1 MHYSATDQMPTAP
14 PPGVDAERV
23 VFPASSAEEA
33 LEELRARDGEQ
44 QTARSAWAEHV
55 HGLWGAEPP
64 YEPQPEDRSGVVLGS
79 LFYSWMGR
87 YIFQAAREELTEA
100 GLPRPTRAFRAYN
113 AGTRLSVQMQS
124 QQLRRHAWDGYIG
137 ARVGVRRD
145 AASDG
150 VLRWVGVV
158 QQYGTPRQLYAGVEW
173 LVAPAPRHVGVLGR
187 WLLCR
192 GGGAPPHGPGAFH
205 RGEVC
210 GEHLF
215 DLADGDTVATC
226 ELVEDVVFRLGAAEG
241 GRGAAATERA
251 LRRELPASAH
261 EPPRSI
267 QVWWTI
273 WTLFRENLLLLVLL
287 GLLGDACSLLQ
298 PLLLKWFVAYLG
310 EVLNGGGGG
319 GSGSG
324 SDSSSDA
331 SSSSGALLDGYFGA
345 AAGWQR
351 GVLLAFCMF
360 VTMTVETVC
369 SNKRFHVRRRC
380 SLQVRN
386 AISVLMFEKV
396 FTMSPKAAHH
406 PSYNAGRL
414 ANMLSTDVENIGS
427 FISMFWA
434 LFSSPYILAIAFYQ
448 LYLLLGNSV
457 FVGGAMVLVF
467 APLQGFAMKGLYAHF
482 RERASATDHR
492 VKATTELFSGIRVIK
507 FMSWEPSFIAR
518 IEDMRKEELHFLK
531 KIQKSFMMIF
541 FLFNAAPGFVIASVF
556 FTFGMLGHTLTPSIV
571 FPALAL
577 FHMLTSFVSMLPFT
591 FQMVSKLLVSLRR
604 LNLFFDTEDDLVPL
618 IADIKDFRE
627 DDQSS
632 RDAPENTGHPPSES
646 TAAAFVH
653 AELSTYVA
661 EELPKPADDAAPA
674 SAEPAVQPTDDT
686 AAATAVAAPAEGRPA
701 HAQPSFKEDAVYLL
715 KTKALL
721 EDVDLRIPRGKLTVV
736 LGPTGCGKSTLLDSL
751 IGALAVTRGRV
762 ACSRCVAYVPQ
773 QPWIMSATLRDNVV
787 FFGAADDAAFERAV
801 ASSQL
806 AADLALLA
814 AGAAT
819 EIGEKGINLSGGQ
832 KARVSLARAVYADR
846 DVYVLDDPLSALD
859 AHVGERVMRECVCG
873 ALAHKTRV
881 LATHQVS
888 AAAYADYVVLLE
900 EGRVAFQGT
909 YAAYRQYARLHY
921 DRSLSGLDKTSL
933 YAARTVSELGPHEDL
948 TTPGRAAA
956 PREAVGYASPTTVEE
971 GAAMLFGV
979 GEERE
984 DSPGDAI
991 TEGEARVAITESGEE
1006 KAVGA
1011 VPWLVYRRYMEACG
1025 GWPAFSFVI
1034 IFFVFTEVLLRASD
1048 VWLSLW
1054 SGGILESICSHRRLI
1069 VYVGTVLFAVP
1080 AGPSRDLL
1088 CFTDMRRASY
1098 RLHANL
1104 LRSLAEARLTF
1115 FDITPRGRLMNRMSR
1130 DMSQIDWDLPVNLD
1144 VSFFFFCYLIS
1155 YVIIMT
1161 VSQPFI
1167 LVILIPCA
1175 LIYGRIFRFFCT
1187 ANREMQRLLNISNSP
1202 VFSALNEVLTGR
1214 WTICT
1219 YERQQAMMQE
1229 VLRSLDRVF
1238 GSGYMQSMGS
1248 RWLTVRVELLG
1259 NVAVCSLALL
1269 GVVSTQASWMHINL
1283 GLLALSVSKAS
1294 SITSVLSRFITVG
1307 ASVEA
1312 SMNCVERVLYYTDSA
1327 PAEDLG
1333 AGGAA
1338 CVPATACGFAA
1349 TEFGSLVLE
1358 HVDMRYRPGL
1368 PLVLRDVSFAV
1379 LPGQKVGVVGR
1390 TGSGKSTLL
1399 LALLRLVEVCGGC
1412 MRVCGRDARDYG
1424 VRELRQLFSMIPQ
1437 DPLLFDGTVRSNVDP
1452 FGACGDA
1459 AVWAALRQVGMEE
1472 RVRSGG
1478 GGLDARVQEGGSNF
1492 SVGQRQLLCLARA
1505 LLKRGSA
1512 FLLMDE
1518 ATANVDPALDRQI
1531 QLTVQQTFRDYTVVT
1546 IAHRLHTVAAYDVIL
1561 VMDGGR
1567 AVEFGSPRAL
1577 VNTEGSLFASMVQSM
1592 NEDARESFMASL
1604 NKGVADT

>member
-1 MHYSATDQMPTAP
+1 MP
-14 PPGVDAERV
+14 
-23 VFPASSAEEA
+23 FS
-33 LEELRARDGEQ
+33 
-44 QTARSAWAEHV
+44 H
-55 HGLWGAEPP
+55 
-64 YEPQPEDRSGVVLGS
+64 
-79 LFYSWMGR
+79 
-87 YIFQAAREELTEA
+87 
-100 GLPRPTRAFRAYN
+100 
-113 AGTRLSVQMQS
+113 
-124 QQLRRHAWDGYIG
+124 
-137 ARVGVRRD
+137 
-145 AASDG
+145 AAS
-150 VLRWVGVV
+150 VPNCTTAAVM
-158 QQYGTPRQLYAGVEW
+158 
-173 LVAPAPRHVGVLGR
+173 VAFYYTG
-187 WLLCR
+187 
-192 GGGAPPHGPGAFH
+192 
-205 RGEVC
+205 
-210 GEHLF
+210 
-215 DLADGDTVATC
+215 
-226 ELVEDVVFRLGAAEG
+226 
-241 GRGAAATERA
+241 
-251 LRRELPASAH
+251 
-261 EPPRSI
+261 
-267 QVWWTI
+267 
-273 WTLFRENLLLLVLL
+273 
-287 GLLGDACSLLQ
+287 Q
-298 PLLLKWFVAYLG
+298 P
-310 EVLNGGGGG
+310 
-319 GSGSG
+319 
-324 SDSSSDA
+324 
-331 SSSSGALLDGYFGA
+331 
-345 AAGWQR
+345 
-351 GVLLAFCMF
+351 
-360 VTMTVETVC
+360 
-369 SNKRFHVRRRC
+369 
-380 SLQVRN
+380 
-386 AISVLMFEKV
+386 
-396 FTMSPKAAHH
+396 MSP
-406 PSYNAGRL
+406 
-414 ANMLSTDVENIGS
+414 
-427 FISMFWA
+427 
-434 LFSSPYILAIAFYQ
+434 
-448 LYLLLGNSV
+448 SV
-457 FVGGAMVLVF
+457 I
-467 APLQGFAMKGLYAHF
+467 Y
-482 RERASATDHR
+482 
-492 VKATTELFSGIRVIK
+492 
-507 FMSWEPSFIAR
+507 
-518 IEDMRKEELHFLK
+518 
-531 KIQKSFMMIF
+531 
-541 FLFNAAPGFVIASVF
+541 
-556 FTFGMLGHTLTPSIV
+556 
-571 FPALAL
+571 PALAL
-577 FHMLTSFVSMLPFT
+577 LGLMETPFRLVTYLITIFTQYAVSMRRLTSFL
-591 FQMVSKLLVSLRR
+591 
-604 LNLFFDTEDDLVPL
+604 
-618 IADIKDFRE
+618 A
-627 DDQSS
+627 
-632 RDAPENTGHPPSES
+632 
-646 TAAAFVH
+646 
-653 AELSTYVA
+653 
-661 EELPKPADDAAPA
+661 ADDAAARSVLEEMVAGHEA
-674 SAEPAVQPTDDT
+674 SD
-686 AAATAVAAPAEGRPA
+686 AAAVLSHATVSAYRPVPLPTPSWRRGDGEA
-701 HAQPSFKEDAVYLL
+701 HFELRV
-715 KTKALL
+715 KTLL

-1577 VNTEGSLFASMVQSM
+1577 A
-1592 NEDARESFMASL
+1592 
-1604 NKGVADT
+1604 GVGRVCVCTAGALAGQGCSAGVL